1 MADSVQSTANGPL
14 QGASQ
19 TSGRG
24 PIQSFLI
31 FFKDSFPAV
40 AVITI
45 VVTII
50 FPMPT
55 VLLDTL
61 MAFNLIFALLILLT
75 VLNTRKPTEIS
86 LFPTL
91 LLVST
96 IFSLALNV
104 SSTRLILTQGQ
115 NFDGRMIKAFSTF
128 VVGSGGTQGIVV
140 GFIIFIIIIA
150 VQIVVITKGATRV
163 SEVAAR
169 FTLDSM
175 SVKMMGVE
183 TEYSSGAINEEEAKR
198 QKAEIRQESD
208 FYGSMDG
215 ASKFI
220 SGNVKVGVF
229 IIVVEILGGFI
240 IGSAMYNESNVVSTY
255 ISLAIGDGL
264 VTQLPALLISVAMGI
279 VVTRAAATGNLSDQV
294 VEQLLTKDSKI
305 YWILSVMLVF
315 LALLPGFP
323 WYVLIPM
330 AAIIGFHAYR
340 TGQAKK
346 RVEGFNEMM
355 SKTREQKE
363 EKPADFSPVVPLDA
377 LSLEL
382 GYGLVPLVEK
392 EKGAELL
399 ERVQGVRR
407 QSAYDLGLV
416 IPKVRIIDNSI
427 LEPSEYCFKI
437 KGVDSGRGKIR
448 LGNFLCINP
457 GNVTEEIPGEKTVDP
472 AFGLQAI
479 WIDQERR
486 DDAERAGYT
495 VVDPPSIIATHL
507 TEIIRR
513 SAANILG
520 LQDTQ
525 AILDTLRKEYPAV
538 VEEVLRENR
547 GLRLTDIQKILH
559 GLLRERVSIR
569 NMVSILEALADFAPV
584 SKNIWFLTEKARQA
598 LASQICHQ
606 YADDDHILRVL
617 TIDPS
622 LEQKIIDAKYET
634 ASGLVCALDPPTQKA
649 WIKSVV
655 RAVTAVKEKGWM
667 PVVLCSEQARFLVK
681 NITDREL
688 PDLAVLSVPEITKD
702 IKPEAVGIIRLE
714 DTASNG
720 FATVPGMEQ

>member
-1 MADSVQSTANGPL
+1 MADIAQGENKVSRNPL
-14 QGASQ
+14 A
-19 TSGRG
+19 
-24 PIQSFLI
+24 FL
-31 FFKDSFPAV
+31 KDSFPAV

-45 VVTII
+45 VLAII
-50 FPMPT
+50 LPMPT
-55 VLLDTL
+55 ILLDTL
-61 MAFNLIFALLILLT
+61 MAFNLIFALLILLN
-75 VLNTRKPTEIS
+75 VLYTHKPTEIS

-104 SSTRLILTQGQ
+104 SSTRSILTEGA
-115 NFDGRMIKAFSTF
+115 NFDGRMIRAFSTF
-128 VVGSGGTQGIVV
+128 VVGSGGTQGLVV

-150 VQIVVITKGATRV
+150 VQIIVITKGATRV

-175 SVKMMGVE
+175 QVKMMGVE
-183 TEYSSGAINEEEAKR
+183 TEYSQGSITEEEAKR

-229 IIVVEILGGFI
+229 IIIVEILGGFI
-240 IGSAMYNESNVVSTY
+240 IGSTMYGESDVVNTY
-255 ISLAIGDGL
+255 ISLAVGDGL

-294 VEQLLTKDSKI
+294 VQQLLVRDAKI
-305 YWILSVMLVF
+305 FWILSGVLVV
-315 LALLPGFP
+315 LAMLPGFP

-330 AAIIGFHAYR
+330 AALLGFHAYR

-346 RVEGFNEMM
+346 RAVNFNEMM
-355 SKTREQKE
+355 AKTREQKE
-363 EKPADFSPVVPLDA
+363 EKPVDFSPVVPLDI

-448 LGNFLCINP
+448 LGYYLCINP
-457 GNVTEEIPGEKTVDP
+457 GSVTAELQGEKTVDP
-472 AFGLQAI
+472 AFGLPAV
-479 WIDQERR
+479 WIDHERR
-486 DDAERAGYT
+486 DEAERAGYT
-495 VVDPPSIIATHL
+495 VVDPPTIIATHL

-513 SAANILG
+513 NAADILG

-525 AILDTLRKEYPAV
+525 AILDALRKDQSAV
-538 VEEVLRENR
+538 VDEVMREGK
-547 GLRLTDIQKILH
+547 GLRITEVQKILH

-569 NMVSILEALADFAPV
+569 NLVSILEAVAEYYPV
-584 SKNIWFLTEKARQA
+584 SKGSIYFLIEKARQA
-598 LASQICHQ
+598 IASQICHQ
-606 YADDDHILRVL
+606 YADDDRRLRVL

-622 LEQKIIDAKYET
+622 LEQRIIDARYET
-634 ASGLVCALDPPTQKA
+634 ASGLVCALDPPTQRA
-649 WIKSVV
+649 WIK
-655 RAVTAVKEKGWM
+655 AVAKAVAAIREKGWM

-681 NITDREL
+681 NSTDREL
-688 PDLAVLSVPEITKD
+688 PDLAVLSVHEIVSSV
-702 IKPEAVGIIRLE
+702 IPEAVGIIRLE
-714 DTASNG
+714 E
-720 FATVPGMEQ
+720 MEK

>member
-1 MADSVQSTANGPL
+1 MADEKRSPL
-14 QGASQ
+14 D
-19 TSGRG
+19 
-24 PIQSFLI
+24 FL
-31 FFKDSFPAV
+31 KNSFPAV

-45 VVTII
+45 VLAII
-50 FPMPT
+50 LPMPT
-55 VLLDTL
+55 PILDALMAVNLVFALMVLL
-61 MAFNLIFALLILLT
+61 I
-75 VLNTRKPTEIS
+75 VLYTQRPTEFS

-96 IFSLALNV
+96 VFSLALNI
-104 SSTRLILTQGQ
+104 SSTKLILGEGEKF
-115 NFDGRMIKAFSTF
+115 NGAMIRAFSNF
-128 VVGSGGTQGIVV
+128 VVGAGGTQGIVI

-150 VQIVVITKGATRV
+150 VQVIVITKGATRV

-175 SVKMMGVE
+175 QVKMMAVE
-183 TEYSSGAINEEEAKR
+183 TEFNSGSISEEEAQKR
-198 QKAEIRQESD
+198 KAQIQKESD

-229 IIVVEILGGFI
+229 IIVVEMLGGFI
-240 IGSAMYNESNVVSTY
+240 IGSVMYGEQDVFSTY

-264 VTQLPALLISVAMGI
+264 VTQLPALLISTAMGI
-279 VVTRAAATGNLSDQV
+279 VVTRAAATGDLSDQV
-294 VEQLLTKDSKI
+294 IEQILERDSI
-305 YWILSVMLVF
+305 VYWICSGVLGVLVVF
-315 LALLPGFP
+315 SWFFDAGFP
-323 WYVLIPM
+323 WYVLLPM
-330 AAIIGFHAYR
+330 SALIAFHAYR
-340 TGQAKK
+340 RDQHKK
-346 RVEGFNEMM
+346 RAASIN
-355 SKTREQKE
+355 KTMAEAGTQKD
-363 EKPADFSPVVPLDA
+363 EKPAEFSPVVPLDA

-448 LGNFLCINP
+448 LGYYLCINP
-457 GNVTEEIPGEKTVDP
+457 GTVNMEMEGEKTVDP
-472 AFGLQAI
+472 AFGLPAI
-479 WIDQERR
+479 WIEHEKR

-513 SAANILG
+513 SAADILG

-525 AILDTLRKEYPAV
+525 VILDTLRKDHPAV
-538 VEEVLRENR
+538 VEEVLREGK
-547 GLRLTDIQKILH
+547 GLRVTEIQKILH

-569 NMVSILEALADFAPV
+569 NLVSILEAVAEYSPV
-584 SKNIWFLTEKARQA
+584 SKGSIYFLIEKARQSIA
-598 LASQICHQ
+598 NQICHQ
-606 YADDDHILRVL
+606 YADEDRRLRVL

-622 LEQKIIDAKYET
+622 LEHRIVEANYET
-634 ASGLVCALDPPTQKA
+634 ASGKVCALDPPTQKA
-649 WIKSVV
+649 WIKAVV
-655 RAVTAVKEKGWM
+655 KAVTAVKERGWM
-667 PVVLCSEQARFLVK
+667 PVILCSEQARYLVK
-681 NITDREL
+681 NSTDREL
-688 PDLAVLSVPEITKD
+688 PDLAVLSVPEIVPG
-702 IKPEAVGIIRLE
+702 IIPEAVGMIRIE
-714 DTASNG
+714 DTQASG
-720 FATVPGMEQ
+720 GIAAEPSMEQ

>member
-1 MADSVQSTANGPL
+1 MG
-14 QGASQ
+14 
-19 TSGRG
+19 
-24 PIQSFLI
+24 FL
-31 FFKDSFPAV
+31 KDSFPAV

-45 VVTII
+45 VLAIILPLPTIA
-50 FPMPT
+50 
-55 VLLDTL
+55 LDTL
-61 MAFNLIFALLILLT
+61 MALNLVFSLLVLLI
-75 VLNTRKPTEIS
+75 VLYAQKPTDVS

-96 IFSLALNV
+96 VFSLALNV
-104 SSTRLILTQGQ
+104 SSTRLILTQGA
-115 NFDGRMIKAFSTF
+115 NFKGQMIRAFSSF
-128 VVGSGGTQGIVV
+128 VVGSSGTEGLVV

-150 VQIVVITKGATRV
+150 VQVIVITKGASRV

-175 SVKMMGVE
+175 QVKMMAVE
-183 TEYSSGAINEEEAKR
+183 TEYSSGSITEEESQRRKTQI
-198 QKAEIRQESD
+198 QKEAD

-229 IIVVEILGGFI
+229 IIVVELLGGFI
-240 IGSAMYNESNVVSTY
+240 IGSVMYGEQNVVSYY
-255 ISLAIGDGL
+255 IKLVIGDGL
-264 VTQLPALLISVAMGI
+264 VTQLPALLVSTAMGI
-279 VVTRAAATGNLSDQV
+279 VVTRAAATGVLADQV
-294 VEQLLTKDSKI
+294 VEQILDRDALV
-305 YWILSVMLVF
+305 YWICAAVLVV
-315 LALLPGFP
+315 LAVLPGFP
-323 WYVLIPM
+323 WQVLLPM
-330 AAIIGFHAYR
+330 AALIAFHAFR
-340 TGQAKK
+340 TGRKQKQAA
-346 RVEGFNEMM
+346 GFNEMM
-355 SKTREQKE
+355 AKTREQKE
-363 EKPADFSPVVPLDA
+363 ERPGEFSPVVPLDA

-448 LGNFLCINP
+448 IGYYMCINP
-457 GNVTEEIPGEKTVDP
+457 GTVTTEMEGERTVDP
-472 AFGLQAI
+472 AFGLPAI
-479 WIDQERR
+479 WIDQQKR

-513 SAANILG
+513 HASDILG

-538 VEEVLRENR
+538 VDEVLKVGSEREGR
-547 GLRLTDIQKILH
+547 SLRVSEIQKVFH

-569 NMVSILEALADFAPV
+569 NKVSILEAIAEFAPQ
-584 SKNIWFLTEKARQA
+584 SRNTGFLIEKARQA

-606 YADDDHILRVL
+606 YTDEDHKLRVL

-622 LEQKIIDAKYET
+622 LEQRIIDGKYET
-634 ASGLVCALDPPTQKA
+634 ASGMICALDPPTQKA
-649 WIKSVV
+649 WIK
-655 RAVTAVKEKGWM
+655 AVAKAVSAVKEKGWM
-667 PVVLCSEQARFLVK
+667 PVILCSEQSRFLVK
-681 NITDREL
+681 NSTDREL
-688 PDLAVLSVPEITKD
+688 PDLAVLSVPEIVAD
-702 IKPEAVGIIRLE
+702 VILEAVGIIRIE
-714 DTASNG
+714 DT
-720 FATVPGMEQ
+720 EQ